1 MRWSLGESISSL
13 WKLHSHVWV
22 EIPSNNLEKMTWDPS
37 LASLGRWKAA
47 VPLVQAWPIRVS
59 LKCICTHAL
68 TCTDISPQYL
78 CTVYLTKKK
87 KKRFSMVCRT
97 HTHKDIFSQSY
108 YPNLTNTYPTHP
120 QIYSTQTHP
129 LPYTAQMSG
138 RSHMH
143 QKAAQSHAS
152 QHIAY
157 PHTLCVHPA
166 VLLASSQ
173 GALALTEAQP
183 HTPVRADVCGSF

>member
-1 MRWSLGESISSL
+1 MVTGREHLFL
-13 WKLHSHVWV
+13 V
-22 EIPSNNLEKMTWDPS
+22 EITQPCVSGNSIQQSGKDDLRSQPCFSGQVKS
-37 LASLGRWKAA
+37 GSALGTGTTNQG
-47 VPLVQAWPIRVS
+47 LSQM
-59 LKCICTHAL
+59 HMH
-68 TCTDISPQYL
+68 TCPHMYRYL
-78 CTVYLTKKK
+78 SSIPVHCLFNQEKK

-129 LPYTAQMSG
+129 LPYTAEMSG

-183 HTPVRADVCGSF
+183 HTPVRADVCSGF

>member
-47 VPLVQAWPIRVS
+47 VPLVQARPIRVS

-87 KKRFSMVCRT
+87 KKKDSPWFAE
-97 HTHKDIFSQSY
+97 HTHIRIYS
-108 YPNLTNTYPTHP
+108 PNLT
-120 QIYSTQTHP
+120 TQT
-129 LPYTAQMSG
+129 
-138 RSHMH
+138 
-143 QKAAQSHAS
+143 S
-152 QHIAY
+152 QIHT
-157 PHTLCVHPA
+157 PHTLKYTVHRHT
-166 VLLASSQ
+166 LFHTQQRCQ
-173 GALALTEAQP
+173 GEATCIRKQLSHMP
-183 HTPVRADVCGSF
+183 PNT